1 MRLGYF
7 AMPVHPLHRNYTET
21 LKEDRA
27 AIIFCDEL
35 GYYDAFMGEHLSDAA
50 ENITS
55 SMLFHATLIHSTKQ
69 IKLAT
74 EPRTCRISIRHWWP
88 PMLRCSI
95 IWPRAVSSWASAR
108 VR

>member
-7 AMPVHPLHRNYTET
+7 AMPVHPLNRNYTET

-35 GYYDAFMGEHLSDAA
+35 GFYDAFMGEHLSDAA

-55 SMLFHATLIHSTKQ
+55 SMLFHATLIHSTF
-69 IKLAT
+69 
-74 EPRTCRISIRHWWP
+74 PRGPGRKTRP
-88 PMLRCSI
+88 
-95 IWPRAVSSWASAR
+95 VSQTR
-108 VR
+108 VRSFKFFWLWERASTSPGRREGRT